1 MERLVV
7 KREGLL
13 KAITSLK
20 NAIDLHDKGAKHI
33 EIVQLQGLDNEE
45 KIVFEYEPIF
55 LALRDSL
62 IQRFEYTVDMLW
74 KYIKLYL
81 EEVIKI
87 KPEIRGPKHIAREVG
102 TAGII
107 SEQDTQILLDMI
119 DSRNMTSHIYKEEIA
134 QQLSSSIPEYYEL
147 IKKIIDK
154 MELPES
160 LDDHIS

>member
-1 MERLVV
+1 MERLKS
-7 KREGLL
+7 KRETLL
-13 KAITSLK
+13 KAVASLK
-20 NAIDLHDKGAKHI
+20 DAIDLYEKGVKHI
-33 EIVQLQGLDNEE
+33 EIVQLQGVDNEE
-45 KIVFEYEPIF
+45 KVIFEYEPIRI
-55 LALRDSL
+55 ALRDSL

-102 TAGII
+102 IAGII
-107 SEQDTQILLDMI
+107 SEEDTQVLLDMI

-147 IKKIIDK
+147 IEKILGTMK
-154 MELPES
+154 Q
-160 LDDHIS
+160 